1 MKFIKKKPRLVV
13 TWILSYAI
21 ILLVPVICSLTLT
34 DGYSDKMTE
43 QLHEN
48 NDLVTSIAADN
59 VKDVLVSIRK
69 YYAEVAFHDDLEK
82 VLSIPKDKMSYSPG
96 AQSFLSWFGESGT
109 YRDNYERAYIYQP
122 ATDMVIAENGVYD
135 SKFYYETYFDSNIIS
150 YEQWKESHFVENSTY
165 SISDGA
171 KDVGSVTPS
180 EMLTYHMAFPQNIL
194 HRYGNISF
202 SVIVKKSNF
211 FKRVPEN
218 RWLTDCDIYLFTGNG
233 SLLEADT
240 SEKNLPR
247 SIEELLK
254 REKKKNNIVQVNRV
268 TYDTISMTLV
278 TVGHKN
284 LLYREMFKMRLVSVG
299 VILFCILTGIALA
312 WYFVRRDYKPVKE
325 LLELCGLSDYEDEY
339 TKIRTSLEESFTKN
353 RDLETIAEK
362 YKSSLHANALAQILK
377 GTLGSSGTE
386 AAFKEYDITVH
397 PGSVM
402 VFAFDP
408 EEFTAFL
415 PEENLSEEQKQLEVR
430 FIIGNIFE
438 EIFTTAKSSGYV
450 VNVEN
455 NIVCVAS
462 HIAADKE
469 FFEKIINYGLSMI
482 EKYFALKLT
491 VYVSGIHSG
500 TNMLSTAYS
509 EAMYALEYKRMK
521 SINHS
526 LFFGEIKKTSVSD
539 YHFSLEKEKKLI
551 NLLQMGE
558 KEDTAEYINDL
569 FDSIRADETL
579 SLENIKMLMFDIS
592 AAVLKAPETMGG
604 AGMQSVSAQELLSS
618 ATLEELQQRLL
629 QLVNENCSPKR
640 KIDDAAK
647 FDEVCRYIED
657 NYQDINLNINS
668 IGDHFDVYPA
678 YLSKLFKKNCGTT
691 MVDYINNYRVHK
703 AKEMM
708 EKTDITIMDISQQV
722 GYGHIRTF
730 NRIFKKY
737 EGITPSAYRGSLKK

>member
-1 MKFIKKKPRLVV
+1 MKVIKKKPRLVV

-21 ILLVPVICSLTLT
+21 ILLVPIICSLSLT

-43 QLHEN
+43 QLQEN

-59 VKDVLVSIRK
+59 VKDVLVSIRR

-82 VLSIPKDKMSYSPG
+82 ILSVPKDEISYSQG
-96 AQSFLSWFGESGT
+96 AQSFLNWFGESGT
-109 YRDNYERAYIYQP
+109 YWDSYERAYIYQP
-122 ATDMVIAENGVYD
+122 ATDVVIAENGIYD
-135 SKFYYETYFDSNIIS
+135 SEFYYETYFDSSIIS
-150 YEQWKESHFVENSTY
+150 YENWKESHFVENSTY

-180 EMLTYHMAFPQNIL
+180 EMITYHMAFPQSIL

-202 SVIVKKSNF
+202 SVIVKKSDF
-211 FKRVPEN
+211 FKRIPDN
-218 RWLTDCDIYLFTGNG
+218 RWLTDCDIYLFTSSG
-233 SLLEADT
+233 SLLEADA
-240 SEKNLPR
+240 SEKNLPQ
-247 SIEELLK
+247 SMDELLK

-284 LLYREMFKMRLVSVG
+284 LLYREIFKMRLVSVG
-299 VILFCILTGIALA
+299 VIIFCILIGVALA

-325 LLELCGLSDYEDEY
+325 LLELCRLSDYEDEFE
-339 TKIRTSLEESFTKN
+339 KIRTSLENSFTKN

-362 YKSSLHANALAQILK
+362 YKSSLHANVLAQILK
-377 GTLGSSGTE
+377 GTLPDSEME
-386 AAFKEYDITVH
+386 AAFKEYDIKVH
-397 PGSVM
+397 QGSII
-402 VFAFDP
+402 VFAFNP

-482 EKYFALKLT
+482 EKHFKLKLT
-491 VYVSGIHSG
+491 VCVSAIHSG
-500 TNMLSTAYS
+500 ANMLSSAYS
-509 EAMYALEYKRMK
+509 EAMYALEYKRMRAIEK
-521 SINHS
+521 SM
-526 LFFGEIKKTSVSD
+526 FFGEIKKTSASD

-558 KEDTAEYINDL
+558 KEDAASYINEL
-569 FDSIRADETL
+569 FESIKKDESL

-592 AAVLKAPETMGG
+592 AAVLKVPETIGK
-604 AGMQSVSAQELLSS
+604 QSVGARELLSS
-618 ATLEELQQRLL
+618 ATLGELQQKLL
-629 QLVNENCSPKR
+629 KLVNENCSPKN
-640 KIDDAAK
+640 KLDDGAK
-647 FDEVCRYIED
+647 FDAVCRYIEE

-678 YLSKLFKKNCGTT
+678 YLSKLFKKNCATT

-708 EKTDITIMDISQQV
+708 ENTSLTIMEISQKV

-737 EGITPSAYRGSLKK
+737 EGITPSAYRSSLKK

>member
-1 MKFIKKKPRLVV
+1 MKFIKKKPKLIV

-21 ILLVPVICSLTLT
+21 ILLVPIVSSLTLT

-43 QLHEN
+43 QLKEN

-82 VLSIPKDKMSYSPG
+82 ILSVPKDKIIYSQG
-96 AQSFLSWFGESGT
+96 AQNFLDWFGESRI

-150 YEQWKESHFVENSTY
+150 YEQWKKSHFVKNSTY

-171 KDVGSVTPS
+171 KDVDSVTPS
-180 EMLTYHMAFPQNIL
+180 EMITYHMAFPQNIL

-202 SVIVKKSNF
+202 SVIVKKSDF
-211 FKRVPEN
+211 FKRIPDN
-218 RWLTDCDIYLFTGNG
+218 RWLTDCDIYLFTSNG
-233 SLLEADT
+233 DLLEADA

-247 SIEELLK
+247 SMEELLK

-284 LLYREMFKMRLVSVG
+284 LLYREIFKMRLVSVG
-299 VILFCILTGIALA
+299 VILFCILIGVALA

-339 TKIRTSLEESFTKN
+339 KKIRTSLENSFTKN
-353 RDLETIAEK
+353 KNLETIAEK
-362 YKSSLHANALAQILK
+362 YKLSLHANALAQILK
-377 GTLGSSGTE
+377 GTLPHGEMGE
-386 AAFKEYDITVH
+386 AFREYDIKVH
-397 PGSVM
+397 PGSIV
-402 VFAFDP
+402 VFAFNP

-462 HIAADKE
+462 HIAADIE
-469 FFEKIINYGLSMI
+469 FFERIINYGLSMI
-482 EKYFALKLT
+482 EKHFALKLT
-491 VYVSGIHSG
+491 VCVSGVHSG
-500 TNMLSTAYS
+500 ANMLSSAYS
-509 EAMYALEYKRMK
+509 EAMYALEYKRMRAIEK
-521 SINHS
+521 S

-539 YHFSLEKEKKLI
+539 HHFSLEQEKKLI

-558 KEDTAEYINDL
+558 KEDAAAYINGL
-569 FDSIRADETL
+569 FESIKKDETL
-579 SLENIKMLMFDIS
+579 SLENIKMLMFDLS
-592 AAVLKAPETMGG
+592 AAVLKVPETMGK
-604 AGMQSVSAQELLSS
+604 QSFNAQELLSS
-618 ATLEELQQRLL
+618 ATLGELQQKLIKL
-629 QLVNENCSPKR
+629 ANESCAPKN
-640 KIDDAAK
+640 KLDESAK
-647 FDEVCRYIED
+647 FDAVCRYIEE

-678 YLSKLFKKNCGTT
+678 YLSKLFKKNCTTT

-708 EKTDITIMDISQQV
+708 ENTSLTIMEISQKV

-737 EGITPSAYRGSLKK
+737 EGITPSAYRSSLKK

>member
-1 MKFIKKKPRLVV
+1 MKFIKKKPRLIV

-21 ILLVPVICSLTLT
+21 ILLVPIICSLTLT

-43 QLHEN
+43 QLQEN

-82 VLSIPKDKMSYSPG
+82 ILSVPKDKIIYSQG
-96 AQSFLSWFGESGT
+96 AQNFLDWFGESGT
-109 YRDNYERAYIYQP
+109 YRDSYERAYIYQP
-122 ATDMVIAENGVYD
+122 ESDVVIAENGIYD
-135 SKFYYETYFDSNIIS
+135 SKFYYETYFDSGIIS
-150 YEQWKESHFVENSTY
+150 YDKWKKSHFVENNTY

-180 EMLTYHMAFPQNIL
+180 EMITYHMALPQNIL
-194 HRYGNISF
+194 HRYGNMSF
-202 SVIVKKSNF
+202 SVIVKKSDF
-211 FKRVPEN
+211 FKRIPDN
-218 RWLTDCDIYLFTGNG
+218 RWLTDCDIYLFTSNG
-233 SLLEADT
+233 SLLEADA
-240 SEKNLPR
+240 SEKNLPQTM
-247 SIEELLK
+247 EELLK

-299 VILFCILTGIALA
+299 VILFCILIGVALA

-339 TKIRTSLEESFTKN
+339 KKIRTSLENSFTKN
-353 RDLETIAEK
+353 KDLETIAEK
-362 YKSSLHANALAQILK
+362 YKLSLHKNALAQILK
-377 GTLGSSGTE
+377 GTLPRSEME
-386 AAFKEYDITVH
+386 AAFKEYDIKMH
-397 PGSVM
+397 PGSII
-402 VFAFDP
+402 VFAFNP

-482 EKYFALKLT
+482 EKHFALKLT
-491 VYVSGIHSG
+491 VCVSAVHSG
-500 TNMLSTAYS
+500 ANMLSSAYS
-509 EAMYALEYKRMK
+509 EAMYALEYKRMRAIEK
-521 SINHS
+521 S
-526 LFFGEIKKTSVSD
+526 LFFGEIKKTSASD
-539 YHFSLEKEKKLI
+539 YHFSLEQEKKLI

-558 KEDTAEYINDL
+558 KEDAASYINEL
-569 FDSIRADETL
+569 FESIKKDETL

-592 AAVLKAPETMGG
+592 AAVLKVPETIGK
-604 AGMQSVSAQELLSS
+604 QSFSAQELLSS
-618 ATLEELQQRLL
+618 ATLGELQQKLL
-629 QLVNENCSPKR
+629 KLVNENCSPKN
-640 KIDDAAK
+640 KLDDGAK
-647 FDEVCRYIED
+647 FDAVCRYIED

-678 YLSKLFKKNCGTT
+678 YLSKLFKKNCATT

-708 EKTDITIMDISQQV
+708 ENTPYTIMEISQKV

-737 EGITPSAYRGSLKK
+737 EGITPSAYRSSLKK